1 MKKCLSE
8 KQLQARLHAALEWC
22 QSRGIAHCDDS
33 TAKILA
39 GRISKG
45 LQGKAKKFVHRV
57 VVDELTKH
65 DHDIKSTI
73 IILEKKLQ
81 TIARR

>member
-65 DHDIKSTI
+65 DIENAI
-73 IILEKKLQ
+73 VILEKKLQ
-81 TIARR
+81 TITRRR